1 MQEKNIIFYFTG
13 TNNSLMAAKRIGEAL
28 GEYELIALSQFN
40 TREKIEADRVGI
52 VCPVYFWGLPNV
64 VRTFLSK
71 VKIKTGTYVFA
82 VLTMG
87 SGSGNAIPEIM
98 KLLQESGNA
107 LSFGAGIRFPD
118 NYSTILGAQKQEKH
132 KSILESAKEELAKTG
147 NAIREKKRG
156 DIPKYKGLTNLLFS
170 SYRKSL
176 TKQDT
181 KFKVEDSCNHCG
193 QCVKICPV
201 QNIRFEEE
209 VPVWQHHCEFCL
221 ACLANCPSE
230 AIQIG
235 KKTKGKPKY
244 LCPEASYTRMI

>member
-1 MQEKNIIFYFTG
+1 
-13 TNNSLMAAKRIGEAL
+13 MAAKRIGEEL

-52 VCPVYFWGLPNV
+52 VCPVYFWGLPNL

-82 VLTMG
+82 AVTMG
-87 SGSGNAIPEIM
+87 SS
-98 KLLQESGNA
+98 SGNA
-107 LSFGAGIRFPD
+107 LPEISQLLQASGNELSYGAAIQFPD
-118 NYSTILGAQKQEKH
+118 NYSTILGAQKEEKH
-132 KSILESAKEELAKTG
+132 KSILERAKEELIGTG
-147 NAIREKKRG
+147 EAVREKRKG
-156 DIPKYKGLTNLLFS
+156 NIPKYKALTNLLFS

-176 TKQDT
+176 SKQDK
-181 KFKVEDSCNHCG
+181 KFQVEDSCNHCG

-201 QNIRFEEE
+201 QNIRMEDG
-209 VPVWQHHCEFCL
+209 VPVWEHHCEFCL
-221 ACLANCPSE
+221 ACLAKCPGK

-244 LCPEASYTRMI
+244 LCPEQ